1 MDNDLISR
9 KELLDWL
16 TNPTG
21 FRTYCKNCCGIDCLN
36 CLIGEAIKN
45 APTVDAVPVRR
56 GKWIEEQGQTFI
68 PVEYDEFD
76 NPVLHDYILYRCSQ
90 CGRIENKKE
99 PYCNCGAD
107 MREVNMLVTPPIC

>member
-1 MDNDLISR
+1 MTDDLIFK

-56 GKWIEEQGQTFI
+56 GKW
-68 PVEYDEFD
+68 EF
-76 NPVLHDYILYRCSQ
+76 NGISVACSE
-90 CGRIENKKE
+90 CGSNKPTKAQDHKLATQE
-99 PYCNCGAD
+99 IRFCYYCGAD
-107 MREVNMLVTPPIC
+107 MREDERETN

>member
-1 MDNDLISR
+1 MTDDLISSLKSWAKQYDKPWIDDYAKGFR
-9 KELLDWL
+9 AGVFVAIEAVKEL
-16 TNPTG
+16 
-21 FRTYCKNCCGIDCLN
+21 
-36 CLIGEAIKN
+36 
-45 APTVDAVPVRR
+45 DAAPVRR

-76 NPVLHDYILYRCSQ
+76 NPILHDYILYRCSQ